1 MKSYLS
7 SIVAI
12 VWKDLILEARTKEVF
27 LSIFIFAL
35 LTVVTFNFA
44 FDPTPNLVVMIAPGI
59 LWVAIAFGGML
70 GLSRMFSIEMSSGG
84 LDGILL
90 TPASRDAVFYGK
102 FLTCFIFM
110 ALVEIVL
117 LPVMVVFFDLN
128 FNLVPLTIVSVLVLS
143 GLSLVGT
150 LFAAISINTKAREV
164 MLPVLYLPV
173 IAPLLISAVE
183 CTSTVFLGDS
193 IYGSSQWLGLLVL
206 FDAVY
211 AVATPFCFS
220 LLSSE

>member
-27 LSIFIFAL
+27 LSIFIFSL

-44 FDPTPNLVVMIAPGI
+44 FDPTPNLVVMVAPGI

-90 TPASRDAVFYGK
+90 TPVSRDAVFYGK

-110 ALVEIVL
+110 ALVEIIL

-128 FNLVPLTIVSVLVLS
+128 FNLVPLIIVSVLVLS
-143 GLSLVGT
+143 GFSLVGT
-150 LFAAISINTKAREV
+150 LFAAISINTKAREI

-211 AVATPFCFS
+211 AVATPFCFT
-220 LLSSE
+220 LLVAE

>member
-27 LSIFIFAL
+27 LSIFIFSL

-110 ALVEIVL
+110 ALVEIIL

-128 FNLVPLTIVSVLVLS
+128 FNLVPLIIVSVLVLS
-143 GLSLVGT
+143 GFSLVGT
-150 LFAAISINTKAREV
+150 LFAAISINTKAREI

-211 AVATPFCFS
+211 AVATPFCFT
-220 LLSSE
+220 LLAAE

>member
-27 LSIFIFAL
+27 LSIFIFSL

-44 FDPTPNLVVMIAPGI
+44 FDPTPNLVVMVAPGI

-90 TPASRDAVFYGK
+90 TPVSRDAVFYGK

-110 ALVEIVL
+110 ALVEIIL

-128 FNLVPLTIVSVLVLS
+128 FNLVPLIIVSVLVLS
-143 GLSLVGT
+143 GFSLVGT
-150 LFAAISINTKAREV
+150 LFAAISINTKAREI

-211 AVATPFCFS
+211 AVATPFCFT
-220 LLSSE
+220 LLAAE

>member
-27 LSIFIFAL
+27 LSIFIFSL

-90 TPASRDAVFYGK
+90 TPVSRDAVFYGK

-110 ALVEIVL
+110 ALVEIIL

-128 FNLVPLTIVSVLVLS
+128 FNLVPLIIVSVLVLS
-143 GLSLVGT
+143 GFSLVGT
-150 LFAAISINTKAREV
+150 LFAAISINTKAREI

-211 AVATPFCFS
+211 AVATPFCFT
-220 LLSSE
+220 LLAAE

>member
-27 LSIFIFAL
+27 LSIFIFSL